1 VALPAAQSETALPP
15 MNPEQKS
22 VLGITSA
29 SHALIH
35 VCELSVPPLLVLL
48 QQEFSA
54 TDFELGQVVGLY
66 GLLYGLGALPAGALV
81 DRIGSK
87 RLLVACLWGAACSLL
102 GMASSPTLGWFAVCA
117 AGMGLSLS
125 VYHPAGTSLITHHLP
140 EEARVFAI
148 HGMAG
153 SFGVAGAS
161 AVAGTL
167 GALWGWRWA
176 LALVAIPA
184 LLLGGR
190 VFALRSS
197 PTAATHA
204 HHGRIRWRRLA
215 LLLGAAAF
223 MGMVYRG
230 MTTFLPKLFAVNYGR
245 DVSSGVALG
254 GALTTGALLVGMAG
268 MYTAG
273 RLSDSGRHPAG
284 VFFLGAVAQGPLLV
298 AMAYCNGPLLVPLAM
313 GVAFFHFWTQPV
325 GNQLVAQL
333 TPPHARGLGYGVYF
347 FLAFGAGSTGASLSG
362 WISDTF
368 GLAYIFPVL
377 AMLLVPSALG
387 VLALRRAHS
396 HD

>member
-1 VALPAAQSETALPP
+1 MNAQ
-15 MNPEQKS
+15 QRI

-35 VCELSVPPLLVLL
+35 ICELSVPPLLVLL
-48 QQEFSA
+48 QREFSA

-66 GLLYGLGALPAGALV
+66 GLLYGLGALPAGVLV

-87 RLLVACLWGAACSLL
+87 RLLIACLWGASCSLL
-102 GMASSPTLGWFAVCA
+102 GMAWAPSLGWFAVCA

-140 EEARVFAI
+140 AEARVFAI

-161 AVAGTL
+161 AIAGVL

-176 LALVAIPA
+176 LTLVALPG

-190 VFALRSS
+190 VLALKSRRVEEIR
-197 PTAATHA
+197 AQRGH
-204 HHGRIRWRRLA
+204 IRWRHLA
-215 LLLGAAAF
+215 LLLGAAGF

-230 MTTFLPKLFAVNYGR
+230 MTTFLPKLFAVSYGR

-254 GALTTGALLVGMAG
+254 GLLTTGALLVGMAG
-268 MYTAG
+268 MYASG
-273 RLSDSGRHPAG
+273 RISDAGRHPAG
-284 VFFLGAVAQGPLLV
+284 VFFLGAIAQGPLLV
-298 AMAYCNGPLLVPLAM
+298 AMAYLSGPSLVPLAM

-333 TPPHARGLGYGVYF
+333 TPPNARGVGYGAYF
-347 FLAFGAGSTGASLSG
+347 FLAFGAGSAGAGLSG
-362 WISDTF
+362 WVSDAF

-377 AMLLVPSALG
+377 ACLLLPSALG
-387 VLALRRAHS
+387 VLVLRRLRPLR
-396 HD
+396 

>member
-1 VALPAAQSETALPP
+1 
-15 MNPEQKS
+15 MNPEQRS
-22 VLGITSA
+22 VLGLTSA

-48 QQEFSA
+48 QREFSA
-54 TDFELGQVVGLY
+54 TDFELGQIVGLY
-66 GLLYGLGALPAGALV
+66 GLLYGLGALPAGVLV

-87 RLLVACLWGAACSLL
+87 RLLIACLWGASCSLL
-102 GMASSPTLGWFAVCA
+102 GMAWSPSLGWFAVCA
-117 AGMGLSLS
+117 ACMGLSLS

-140 EEARVFAI
+140 TEARVFAI

-153 SFGVAGAS
+153 SFGVSGAS
-161 AVAGTL
+161 AIAGAL

-176 LALVAIPA
+176 LTLVAMPG
-184 LLLGGR
+184 LLLGAR
-190 VFALRSS
+190 VLALRSHPAEAS
-197 PTAATHA
+197 RTHGA
-204 HHGRIRWRRLA
+204 NIRWRRLA

-230 MTTFLPKLFAVNYGR
+230 MTTFLPKLFAVSYTQ

-268 MYTAG
+268 MYAAG
-273 RLSDSGRHPAG
+273 RLSDSGRHPAA

-298 AMAYCNGPLLVPLAM
+298 AMAHFSGPLLVPLAM

-333 TPPHARGLGYGVYF
+333 TPPHARGLGYGAYF
-347 FLAFGAGSTGASLSG
+347 FLAFGAGSAGAGLSG
-362 WISDTF
+362 WVSDTF
-368 GLAYIFPVL
+368 GLVYIFPVL
-377 AMLLVPSALG
+377 AVLLVPSALG
-387 VLALRRAHS
+387 VLVLRRVQTS
-396 HD
+396 